1 MADEHSRGR
10 AELFK
15 SIAMIF
21 HFLLHA
27 FAVAIHFGAVEESMV
42 RLWTYGGEIDGAI
55 ISIGWCS
62 RSDELKK
69 KGDVA

>member
-1 MADEHSRGR
+1 
-10 AELFK
+10 L
-15 SIAMIF
+15 
-21 HFLLHA
+21 FLLHA

-69 KGDVA
+69 KGDMA

>member
-1 MADEHSRGR
+1 M
-10 AELFK
+10 
-15 SIAMIF
+15 
-21 HFLLHA
+21 
-27 FAVAIHFGAVEESMV
+27 AIHFGAVEESMV

-62 RSDELKK
+62 MNDELKK